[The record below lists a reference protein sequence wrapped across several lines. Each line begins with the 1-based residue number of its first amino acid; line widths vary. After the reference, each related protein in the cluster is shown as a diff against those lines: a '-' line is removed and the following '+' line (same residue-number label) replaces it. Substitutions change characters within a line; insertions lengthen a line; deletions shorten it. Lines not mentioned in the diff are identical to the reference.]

1 MGIKIGLV
9 GLGSFGTAFA
19 KLFTS
24 HPLVDKVAL
33 CDCEAEKIK
42 KILSDPFMASKVSP
56 RDCYATLDD
65 ICRVDGLD
73 ALAIITQP
81 WLHAPQCLQAMASG
95 KSVYSAV
102 PVISLPDDDEVLDW
116 CGKLVEAVGR
126 TGRQYM
132 LGETTVY
139 RPQTMFCARQAAA
152 GAFGEFVYAEGEYV
166 HDVDASCNL
175 RDVNRHRTVGVI
187 GSQYAAMKKKYMD
200 RGCQNSPM
208 SYPTHSVSG
217 PIYAMQTRALKV
229 SALGTPN
236 TNGDTFFAGHDFS
249 NIAAFYQLANGAS
262 LRVCEFREIG
272 AGSIDRLE
280 SETFRIFGKS
290 GSFSRNRWEE
300 NGRTVEGTA
309 KPLTRQELTAAEM
322 RDPLPPE
329 VAAAFKHA
337 LNPDASPEDDFQPS
351 GHGGSHPYLVHEFVT
366 SVAENR
372 EPAIPARLAAHFM
385 AMGVAA
391 HRSAQR
397 DGELVKV
404 PEVGG

>member
-33 CDCEAEKIK
+33 CDCEADKIK
-42 KILSDPFMASKVSP
+42 KILADPYMASKVSP
-56 RDCYATLDD
+56 RDCYATLDE
-65 ICRVDGLD
+65 ICKVDELD
-73 ALAIITQP
+73 AVAIITQP
-81 WLHAPQCLQAMASG
+81 WLHAPQCLQVMESG

-102 PVISLPDDDEVLDW
+102 PVISLPDNNEMLDW
-116 CGKLVEAVGR
+116 CGKLVEAVER

-132 LGETTVY
+132 LGETTIY
-139 RPQTMFCARQAAA
+139 RPQTMFCTRQAAA

-166 HDVDASCNL
+166 HDVDAGCNL
-175 RDVNRHRTVGVI
+175 RDVRRHRTTGII
-187 GSQYAAMKKKYMD
+187 GSQYAAFMKKYRD
-200 RGCQNSPM
+200 RGCRTSPM
-208 SYPTHSVSG
+208 NYPTHSVSG
-217 PIYAMQTRALKV
+217 PIYAMKTRAVKV

-236 TNGDTFFAGHDFS
+236 TNNDSFFADNDFS
-249 NIAAFYQLANGAS
+249 NVTAFYQLANGAS
-262 LRVCEFREIG
+262 LRICEFREIG

-290 GSFSRNRWEE
+290 GSFSANRWEE

-309 KPLTRQELTAAEM
+309 KPLIRKDLTVAEM

-329 VAAAFKHA
+329 VASAFKHA
-337 LNPDASPEDDFQPS
+337 MNPNAAPGDDFQPS

-372 EPAIPARLAAHFM
+372 EPAIHARMAAHFM
-385 AMGVAA
+385 AMGAAA
-391 HRSAQR
+391 HWSAQR
-397 DGELVKV
+397 DGELVKI
-404 PEVGG
+404 PDIG